1 MRARLVQFS
10 FALGAGRVRSSNVAA
25 DPTREF
31 PTVDYDK
38 PNPNAAPG
46 RDEQRGGSSSSSST
60 STSAAVESSSSSDHS
75 PAPVGAKYK
84 QDTDMGLNPHD
95 AIERRALRQAALEFS
110 NRKMF
115 AKCGHACKYLNP
127 RHDEPDEDLYLS
139 PEGVAALALADFALE
154 PGDHDSRADL
164 TSGVVLSTSSRWTA
178 NAATDESERK
188 LMAEGAGAAGTSDA
202 AGSQRSSEK
211 RSASADQRSGA
222 GGYQLHHHPPDKDPL
237 RGALESGDETGSAAR
252 LSSLLKSPG
261 EAGGSQSIGE
271 VRDANDDNPLTS
283 QAQEQQRRRKLFHSV
298 VEKARAKERL
308 RLKDHKP
315 RPGAVAAVEELATN
329 YLRSV
334 AADGDGGSPS
344 SAQKRVLDTLVRK
357 TLSALETHY
366 GSDGKTS
373 RSSSSSTSGVE
384 TSGKPRSLKARTAG
398 EAGRVV
404 SPGAAE
410 RAQLEN
416 DLQLLATGNHEA
428 SEEAIHRASD
438 LVERKLQA
446 EVDNALNSV
455 VLDEQAQTVVASR
468 RGGDYWDPLD
478 REVFFNQLA
487 EVEHVLRHLTT
498 AQNATNVTSTTT
510 TTTVG
515 CIRNCCK
522 DVRKSVKTLAD
533 EYIPLTLSEVARNTW
548 SELSE
553 TQCESV
559 TCDCVAL
566 SQWVD
571 IQCMFY
577 VGQIAQDAASYCQ
590 GAGGTTALFE
600 KAYCPA
606 ACAPIDCN
614 SKEGR
619 DCMRNCGDTLGCSC
633 SNQLGTSKAPKCIGT
648 TEVSGESCET
658 SPPPLSCAMHTPS
671 VQLCA
676 KYNFCPKNQ
685 CLIRNVV
692 CVPDDECQGTGIC
705 IPSTGQCVYPNL
717 AKGTPCEDNIFYTY
731 NKTCNGM
738 GTCVG
743 LVNMCEQHNIQCR
756 AGVPDCTYL
765 PGQCQPETGRCVYE
779 FKTDDTQCD
788 DARPY
793 TVGDQCQKGLCVGTI
808 VDLCASVNCAPVPCQ
823 DEGTCHDICFGT
835 CDKATGAC
843 IYDRKPNGVSCND
856 RQPDLDKRQP
866 VCIDGV
872 CVGDPFHGSPKYLT
886 VGEGQCVD
894 TLGFRMNAQQGDVG
908 DEKECKH
915 LCTAD
920 NQCKGYSF
928 AFPVCTLFGTV
939 RSTTDMDG
947 WNMLEG
953 DQTPALEIE
962 RVLKPGPGEPQFVCR
977 KKAAVGDPE
986 SAGFTALSILIG
998 WGGFSTLFGLILA
1011 FYFKE
1016 SISEAIFDGRDAAS
1030 RKHAQMM
1037 EKYRASRQ
1045 VDPHF
1050 GEEVQLEMVQDQ
1062 PAAPA
1067 LEDKSAE
1074 NQLAQ
1079 KGKPPKRKQV
1089 VDEEG
1094 NEYSVTA
1101 TEQSDEEEED
1111 EDVDANDD
1119 GEGGENASGGS
1130 VPEKKSNP
1138 DPELVGAESTKIAP
1152 EGE

>member
-1 MRARLVQFS
+1 
-10 FALGAGRVRSSNVAA
+10 
-25 DPTREF
+25 
-31 PTVDYDK
+31 
-38 PNPNAAPG
+38 
-46 RDEQRGGSSSSSST
+46 
-60 STSAAVESSSSSDHS
+60 
-75 PAPVGAKYK
+75 
-84 QDTDMGLNPHD
+84 
-95 AIERRALRQAALEFS
+95 
-110 NRKMF
+110 
-115 AKCGHACKYLNP
+115 
-127 RHDEPDEDLYLS
+127 
-139 PEGVAALALADFALE
+139 
-154 PGDHDSRADL
+154 
-164 TSGVVLSTSSRWTA
+164 
-178 NAATDESERK
+178 
-188 LMAEGAGAAGTSDA
+188 
-202 AGSQRSSEK
+202 
-211 RSASADQRSGA
+211 
-222 GGYQLHHHPPDKDPL
+222 
-237 RGALESGDETGSAAR
+237 
-252 LSSLLKSPG
+252 
-261 EAGGSQSIGE
+261 
-271 VRDANDDNPLTS
+271 
-283 QAQEQQRRRKLFHSV
+283 
-298 VEKARAKERL
+298 
-308 RLKDHKP
+308 
-315 RPGAVAAVEELATN
+315 
-329 YLRSV
+329 
-334 AADGDGGSPS
+334 
-344 SAQKRVLDTLVRK
+344 
-357 TLSALETHY
+357 
-366 GSDGKTS
+366 
-373 RSSSSSTSGVE
+373 
-384 TSGKPRSLKARTAG
+384 
-398 EAGRVV
+398 
-404 SPGAAE
+404 
-410 RAQLEN
+410 
-416 DLQLLATGNHEA
+416 
-428 SEEAIHRASD
+428 
-438 LVERKLQA
+438 
-446 EVDNALNSV
+446 
-455 VLDEQAQTVVASR
+455 
-468 RGGDYWDPLD
+468 
-478 REVFFNQLA
+478 
-487 EVEHVLRHLTT
+487 
-498 AQNATNVTSTTT
+498 
-510 TTTVG
+510 
-515 CIRNCCK
+515 
-522 DVRKSVKTLAD
+522 
-533 EYIPLTLSEVARNTW
+533 
-548 SELSE
+548 
-553 TQCESV
+553 
-559 TCDCVAL
+559 
-566 SQWVD
+566 
-571 IQCMFY
+571 MFY